1 MGSGSGR
8 QWRLGEQE
16 AETQSTGRLP
26 PTPLLLASVSPGW
39 GSAGSLLT
47 GKREAD
53 DRHAQPR
60 AVSVSQTLLT

>member
-26 PTPLLLASVSPGW
+26 PTLLLLASVSPGW
-39 GSAGSLLT
+39 GERRLTAHWEEGS
-47 GKREAD
+47 R
-53 DRHAQPR
+53 
-60 AVSVSQTLLT
+60 

>member
-16 AETQSTGRLP
+16 AETEHWETA
-26 PTPLLLASVSPGW
+26 PLCCSWPQFPRGW
-39 GSAGSLLT
+39 SAGSLLT
-47 GKREAD
+47 ERREAD